1 MIYISTGGFY
11 NRNAYETSLE
21 FQRNEIFNIE
31 LSGGL
36 FESSL
41 IPNWILVASE

>member
-1 MIYISTGGFY
+1 MNKVTTGGFY

-21 FQRNEIFNIE
+21 FQQNEIYNIE

-36 FESSL
+36 FNLPYS
-41 IPNWILVASE
+41 I